1 MIYVILTV
9 LLTSLILNIFL
20 LVALKK
26 SFVQIDTLETWLLEF
41 KLLVKNTY
49 NKLKFVDD
57 RRIFEKDDDVGF
69 LFTDLL
75 NIIKLT
81 NKRIQTDDND
91 KSTDI
96 DEKNKNKPF

>member
-57 RRIFEKDDDVGF
+57 RRIFEKDDNVGF

-91 KSTDI
+91 KSTEL

>member
-91 KSTDI
+91 KSTEL

>member
-9 LLTSLILNIFL
+9 LLKSLILYIFL

-57 RRIFEKDDDVGF
+57 RGIFEKDDDVGF

-91 KSTDI
+91 KSTEL